1 MTAAW
6 AVFRARFL
14 ALLQYRV
21 AAIAGLGTQVFWGF
35 LRLMIFAAFF
45 RSTDVAQPLT
55 MEEIVTYVWLGQATL
70 MLVIWRPDA
79 EVDQMVRS
87 GNVAYELLKPVD
99 LYTLWFARSV
109 AGRAAPTILRA
120 VPMLALAWFFF
131 GLGPPASFASFLSW
145 IAGSIGALFLSGA
158 MGTLILISMLWTV
171 SGRGITVLL
180 TTGAW
185 ALSGITLPL
194 PLFPDWAQPLLNV
207 LPFRGLMDVPF
218 RLYMGHIPASEAF
231 FVVGHQVVW
240 VLLLAVFGRWLLGR
254 GTRRLVVQG
263 G

>member
-1 MTAAW
+1 VKAAW

-14 ALLQYRV
+14 ALLQYRM
-21 AAIAGLGTQVFWGF
+21 AAIAGLGTQLFWGF
-35 LRLMIFAAFF
+35 LRLMIFAAFY
-45 RSTDVAQPLT
+45 RSTTSAQPMT
-55 MEEIVTYVWLGQATL
+55 MAEVTTYVWLGQATL

-79 EVDQMVRS
+79 EVDDMVRS

-109 AGRAAPTILRA
+109 ASRAAPTLLRA
-120 VPMLALAWFFF
+120 IPMLVLASLFF
-131 GLGPPASFASFLSW
+131 GMGPPASPLSLLAW
-145 IAGSIGALFLSGA
+145 TLSTLGALLLSA
-158 MGTLILISMLWTV
+158 AIGTLILISMLWTV

-180 TTGAW
+180 TTGGW

-194 PLFPDWAQPLLNV
+194 PLFPDWAQPILDV

-218 RLYMGHIPASEAF
+218 RLYMGHIPPNQAF
-231 FVVGHQVVW
+231 GVLAHQLIW
-240 VLLLAVFGRWLLGR
+240 VLALALLGRALLLR